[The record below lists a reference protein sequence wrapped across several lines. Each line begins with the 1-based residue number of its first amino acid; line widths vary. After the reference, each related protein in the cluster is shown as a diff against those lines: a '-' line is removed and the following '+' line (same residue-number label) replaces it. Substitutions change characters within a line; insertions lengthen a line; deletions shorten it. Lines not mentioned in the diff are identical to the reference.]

1 MSTFY
6 EIAGAVLPPLVGCAL
21 AAFSV
26 AILVTSLRALADVFL
41 DSPRIRAAR
50 CVAAEMRMRSADLYR
65 GTCRPT
71 AGRFTLAVELWEF
84 ADRIDRALGARAFPA
99 APWRGPEPCH
109 DGRVAG
115 CEPCHD
121 GKEGG
126 K

>member
-41 DSPRIRAAR
+41 ASPLIRAAR
-50 CVAAEMRMRSADLYR
+50 CVVAEMRMRSFELYR

-84 ADRIDRALGARAFPA
+84 AERIDRALGARTLPV
-99 APWRGPEPCH
+99 APWQGPPPCH
-109 DGRVAG
+109 DGRVPGSPTPPREARA
-115 CEPCHD
+115 
-121 GKEGG
+121 
-126 K
+126 

>member
-50 CVAAEMRMRSADLYR
+50 CIVAEMRMRSLELYR
-65 GTCRPT
+65 GTCKPT
-71 AGRFTLAVELWEF
+71 AGRFTLAFELWLF
-84 ADRIDRALGARAFPA
+84 ADRIDRALGARALPV

-115 CEPCHD
+115 SATPPR
-121 GKEGG
+121 EGEG
-126 K
+126 